1 MSQLRLEHI
10 NINELPPKW
19 AKQLPRAQTVTVT
32 IVVES
37 LEYRPA
43 MSKSV
48 VIEPPSS
55 DKVDND
61 NVPEDR
67 DAYLHYLRS
76 QGINLERLRESIE
89 EYKAGKAEI
98 LDWDEF
104 EKK

>member
-1 MSQLRLEHI
+1 MSQLRLEHV
-10 NINELPPKW
+10 NINELPLSW
-19 AKQLPRAQTVTVT
+19 AKQLPQAQTVTVT

-37 LEYRPA
+37 LARPPTPEP
-43 MSKSV
+43 V
-48 VIEPPSS
+48 IIEPPSS
-55 DKVDND
+55 DIVENE

-67 DAYLHYLRS
+67 EAYLQSLRS

-104 EKK
+104 EKE